1 MNGLNIFGVTLLSL
15 TLLFMLLRVERRVLW
30 LVIVFLVLP
39 AVYFVWRWASVGGHL
54 GEAGVGLAIALAL
67 TAAWWLLLGR
77 RSPRPNSDVIKVWG
91 QEKLPKVKPDE
102 ARALKSENVQ
112 LREQNEQ
119 LEAELRRLKSGQNG
133 GHPPAATPGPN

>member
-1 MNGLNIFGVTLLSL
+1 MNGLNIFGLTLLDL
-15 TLLFMLLRVERRVLW
+15 TLLFVLLRVERRAIWLALVL
-30 LVIVFLVLP
+30 LVLP
-39 AVYFVWRWASVGGHL
+39 AGVVVWRWASVGGHL

-67 TAAWWLLLGR
+67 TAVWWLVLGR

-119 LEAELRRLKSGQNG
+119 LEAELRRLKSGHNG